1 MRLFRLREG
10 LNGANDEDDLQLSNG
25 GKSLPRGEGLTAKG
39 AEGGTIKRHESLRRG
54 EEVAARCD
62 PSDAG
67 TSSHGN
73 AAVLELGG
81 AVPGEGALGG
91 TVREAQ
97 RVEDLVARLRAH
109 ALHGLDTHNGASA
122 ARRRGGDVHGG
133 REAGRRERQQREHD
147 ALVCARHGVA
157 AAVRFGWVSTRPGRE
172 GRRGAAF
179 TDGFVNYRA
188 RAVTPPTQGR
198 TLKTFFITDRR
209 MPVWS
214 LALLVAAWAADAP
227 VGAPATEVTRRQLE
241 ADDLAATASESLP
254 VPNYSG
260 LLKQVERRLDRMYK
274 KASKARSRVSEA
286 ERREQE
292 LLSRDDT
299 TDAQLEA
306 LPDLSEL
313 RLAADAQQQELS
325 ALLTLSE
332 ELRAHK
338 GSRDASDAVYVAMA
352 RVASELGLGD
362 TAPPPPPKKEKKPK
376 GVKQSEPRLPYVIY
390 DCAGGVE
397 IRVGRK
403 AEDNDELSTNQEY
416 RDDDDYWLHAADC
429 AGSHVVIRS
438 DTLPNKEA
446 LSAEVEMDGAVLAAN
461 FSKAAKIGTVKV
473 HLVRARQ
480 VSKPRGAKPGLVHLS
495 GKIKTIKV
503 WTNPSPLHPYPPPTP
518 PPPSPPPSPITYP
531 RTHPPPLP
539 STTTLH
545 PPPPSRWTGER
556 SSRDWNGCSVGG
568 MPQGTE
574 GAGCASCRRASCRRA
589 SCRRASFRRASSRRA
604 SFRRAS
610 FRRASFRRA
619 SFRLLLH

>member
-1 MRLFRLREG
+1 M
-10 LNGANDEDDLQLSNG
+10 
-25 GKSLPRGEGLTAKG
+25 
-39 AEGGTIKRHESLRRG
+39 
-54 EEVAARCD
+54 
-62 PSDAG
+62 
-67 TSSHGN
+67 
-73 AAVLELGG
+73 
-81 AVPGEGALGG
+81 
-91 TVREAQ
+91 
-97 RVEDLVARLRAH
+97 
-109 ALHGLDTHNGASA
+109 
-122 ARRRGGDVHGG
+122 
-133 REAGRRERQQREHD
+133 
-147 ALVCARHGVA
+147 
-157 AAVRFGWVSTRPGRE
+157 
-172 GRRGAAF
+172 
-179 TDGFVNYRA
+179 
-188 RAVTPPTQGR
+188 
-198 TLKTFFITDRR
+198 
-209 MPVWS
+209 WS

-503 WTNPSPLHPYPPPTP
+503 WTNPPPLHPYPPLLL
-518 PPPSPPPSPITYP
+518 
-531 RTHPPPLP
+531 PPL
-539 STTTLH
+539 
-545 PPPPSRWTGER
+545 
-556 SSRDWNGCSVGG
+556 
-568 MPQGTE
+568 
-574 GAGCASCRRASCRRA
+574 
-589 SCRRASFRRASSRRA
+589 
-604 SFRRAS
+604 
-610 FRRASFRRA
+610 
-619 SFRLLLH
+619 LLLLYS